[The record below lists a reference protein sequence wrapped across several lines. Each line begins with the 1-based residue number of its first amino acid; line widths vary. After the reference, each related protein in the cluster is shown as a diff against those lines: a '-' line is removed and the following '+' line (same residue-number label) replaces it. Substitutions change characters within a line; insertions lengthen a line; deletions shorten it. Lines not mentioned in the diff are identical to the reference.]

1 MKQNLHFY
9 LVSTNDSF
17 SIDLFEIFLYLASVL
32 EDGGNKEWVEMDKR
46 WLEEQ
51 KREFHEMDENND
63 GILTKEELLVG

>member
-1 MKQNLHFY
+1 MVICWYNLW
-9 LVSTNDSF
+9 
-17 SIDLFEIFLYLASVL
+17 IFVYLASVL

-63 GILTKEELLVG
+63 GILIRDELLVEFFVWNFI